1 MKLEIDKDFE
11 LLGYSDC
18 RYKKLTI
25 EVQYKGEPV
34 AQINQDMGMDRLELE
49 IFIEP
54 GSSSL
59 KVLLSG
65 FVDALILAR
74 GSISKEIE
82 C

>member
-34 AQINQDMGMDRLELE
+34 AQINQDMGVDRLEIGNLCR
-49 IFIEP
+49 
-54 GSSSL
+54 
-59 KVLLSG
+59 V
-65 FVDALILAR
+65 R
-74 GSISKEIE
+74 
-82 C
+82 